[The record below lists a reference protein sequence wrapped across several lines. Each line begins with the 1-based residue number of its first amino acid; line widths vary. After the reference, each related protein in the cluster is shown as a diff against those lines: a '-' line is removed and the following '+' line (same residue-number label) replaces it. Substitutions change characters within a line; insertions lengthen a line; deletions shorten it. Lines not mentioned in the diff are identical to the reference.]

1 MSTTS
6 NFNTVRVLSESEFEN
21 NFSSTSND
29 TLYFV
34 EMDNTMFDGQW
45 VFSHLLIANA
55 TAISNN
61 DVTSTINSYLP
72 DRNHTYMILCK
83 TNLSRNDSSGSNTQL
98 DIYTLPFNQIFSR
111 IQADGSNF
119 QQSHDSFILLVR
131 PDDSVYYRIQNY
143 KVTSGASFE
152 VLAYRRVGTN
162 N

>member
-6 NFNTVRVLSESEFEN
+6 NFNTVRVLSQDEFNN

-34 EMDNTMFDGQW
+34 EMDNYMFDGQW
-45 VFSHLLIANA
+45 VFSYRLISSA
-55 TAISNN
+55 TAISDNN
-61 DVTSTINSYLP
+61 VTSTINSYLP

-83 TNLSRNDSSGSNTQL
+83 TNLSRNDSSGTNTQL
-98 DIYTLPFNQIFSR
+98 DIYTQPFNQIFSR
-111 IQADGSNF
+111 IQADGSHF

-131 PDDSVYYRIQNY
+131 PGDTVYYRIQSY
-143 KVTSGASFE
+143 KASSAAGFE
-152 VLAYRRVGTN
+152 ALAYRRVGTN